1 MPVPAHRGN
10 TRGGSVTVKRLLH
23 STKIAAWVQ
32 KSIHNTAAVLL
43 VAHLRGKVSS
53 ENQTMP

>member
-23 STKIAAWVQ
+23 STKIAAWEQ
-32 KSIHNTAAVLL
+32 SIHNTAAVLL